1 MSFKKRIIF
10 ADHLNIARGKYVKAD
25 ATVAN
30 FCSLIFRST
39 YADSMIQDEDLGRMY
54 DLRAV
59 VDNSTTHGSS
69 WEAKTTLNIADLY
82 VDDKPFYL
90 CARGQLKKTL
100 AKFHELGL
108 YPNVGFEVEGYLFE
122 KDDAGEWQINKN
134 VGAKIYGTGRI
145 ADPTNLLTD
154 IWNKA
159 NECHIPIESMST
171 EFDPSQYEFA
181 LEHQPALTAVDNLF
195 LFKQMS
201 RELAAE
207 KGYRLTYMP
216 NPVMDRSVA
225 ALHYNISLKNKDGVN
240 LMPEMANQ
248 CIAGLL
254 HHHKALS
261 AIVASTVNSYE
272 HIAPGK
278 MSGYWANWAE
288 DTRLTTIRSFTKHGD
303 KSRIE
308 YRLADFGA
316 NPYFCLNALL
326 QAILLSI
333 TNNYPLLPSVSN
345 KEMMDQN
352 SDNHM
357 PLSLSDALVELKNDT
372 ALVEALGTRVV
383 DHYGRVKELEIRNI
397 SGTTFKQQFDYYSP
411 FL

>member
-1 MSFKKRIIF
+1 MSVKKRIIF

-25 ATVAN
+25 ANVAN

-39 YADSMIQDEDLGRMY
+39 YADSMIADDDLAKMY
-54 DLRAV
+54 DLQAV
-59 VDNSTTHGSS
+59 VDDKSTHGSS
-69 WEAKTTLNIADLY
+69 WEDNTTLNIADLY

-100 AKFHELGL
+100 AKFHELGF
-108 YPNVGFEVEGYLFE
+108 YPYVGFEVEGYLFE
-122 KDDAGEWQINKN
+122 KDGAGEWQPNN
-134 VGAKIYGTGRI
+134 NRGAKIYGTGRI

-154 IWNKA
+154 IWNRA
-159 NECHIPIESMST
+159 SECFIPMESMST
-171 EFDPSQYEFA
+171 EFDPAQYEFA
-181 LEHQPALTAVDNLF
+181 LEHQQALTAVDNLF

-216 NPVMDRSVA
+216 NPIPDRSVA

-240 LMPEMANQ
+240 LMPEIASQ

-261 AIVASTVNSYE
+261 AIVASTINSYE
-272 HIAPGK
+272 QIAPGK

-288 DTRLTTIRSFTKHGD
+288 DTRLTTIRSFPKHGD

-308 YRLADFGA
+308 YRLTDFGA
-316 NPYFCLNALL
+316 NPYFCLNAML

-333 TNNYPLLPSVSN
+333 TNNYPLIPSVSN
-345 KEMMDQN
+345 NKMIEEK

-372 ALVEALGTRVV
+372 PLVEALGTRVV
-383 DHYGRVKELEIRNI
+383 DHYIKIKELEITNI

>member
-1 MSFKKRIIF
+1 MSYKKRIIF
-10 ADHLNIARGKYVKAD
+10 ADHLNITRGKYVKAD
-25 ATVAN
+25 ATTAN
-30 FCSLIFRST
+30 FCSLVFRST
-39 YADSMIQDEDLGRMY
+39 YADNMFQDDDLGRMY
-54 DLRAV
+54 DIQAV
-59 VDNSTTHGSS
+59 LDDNSRSS
-69 WEAKTTLNIADLY
+69 WEHKTTINIADLY
-82 VDDKPFYL
+82 VNDKPFYL
-90 CARGQLKKTL
+90 CARSQLKKTL
-100 AKFHELGL
+100 AKFHEFGL
-108 YPNVGFEVEGYLFE
+108 YPHIGFEIEGYLFE
-122 KDDAGEWQINKN
+122 KNDSDEWQPNEN

-159 NECHIPIESMST
+159 NECFIPIESMST
-171 EFDPSQYEFA
+171 EFDRSQYEFA
-181 LEHQPALTAVDNLF
+181 LEHQPALKAVDNLF

-216 NPVMDRSVA
+216 NPIENRSVA

-240 LMPEMANQ
+240 LMSEYASK

-254 HHHKALS
+254 HHHKSLS

-272 HIAPGK
+272 QIGSHK

-288 DTRLTTIRSFTKHGD
+288 DTRATTIRAFTKHGD

-308 YRLADFGA
+308 YRLTDFGA

-326 QAILLSI
+326 QAILLSFN
-333 TNNYPLLPSVSN
+333 NNYPLMPSVSN
-345 KEMMDQN
+345 KEMIDQN

-357 PLSLSDALVELKNDT
+357 PLSLSDALVELKNDSILT
-372 ALVEALGTRVV
+372 EVLGTDVV
-383 DHYGRVKELEIRNI
+383 DHYIKVKELEVRNL
-397 SGTTFKQQFDYYSP
+397 SGSSLKQQFDYYSP

>member
-1 MSFKKRIIF
+1 MSVKKRIIF

-25 ATVAN
+25 ANVAN

-39 YADSMIQDEDLGRMY
+39 YADSMIADEDLGRMY
-54 DLRAV
+54 DLQAV
-59 VDNSTTHGSS
+59 VDDKSTHGSS
-69 WEAKTTLNIADLY
+69 WEDNTTLNIADLY

-108 YPNVGFEVEGYLFE
+108 YPNVGFEIEGYLFE
-122 KDDAGEWQINKN
+122 KDNTGEWQPHEN

-159 NECHIPIESMST
+159 RECFIPIESMST
-171 EFDPSQYEFA
+171 EFDRSQYEFA
-181 LEHQPALTAVDNLF
+181 LEHQSALTAVDNLF

-216 NPVMDRSVA
+216 NPIEYRSVA

-240 LMPEMANQ
+240 LMPEYASL

-272 HIAPGK
+272 QIGSNK

-288 DTRLTTIRSFTKHGD
+288 DTRATTIRAFTKHGD

-308 YRLADFGA
+308 YRLTDFGA

-326 QAILLSI
+326 QAILLSL
-333 TNNYPLLPSVSN
+333 TNDYPLLPSVSN
-345 KEMMDQN
+345 KEMIDQE

-357 PLSLSDALVELKNDT
+357 PLSLSDALVALKNDT

-383 DHYGRVKELEIRNI
+383 DHYIKVKELENKNI